1 MGARI
6 NDLRARTRGRIR
18 SRGERRGVGGALG
31 PGGPAWRRFGDEPL
45 ARRAD
50 ALRRTAVRT
59 DRVGGRARCGA
70 GGADRGVPELGEPA
84 GAGGAV
90 WLGAPDRGA
99 RGGAGCA
106 AECTAAAGGACGTAG
121 AGECGVDGGCAGC
134 AESAVAGAPGNSD
147 AARGRGTGRARG
159 CRGAGGVGGDG
170 EVAVEPGQGGVSEG
184 VGVMTNQWPVTDLD
198 AVQRMRVLASA
209 LPGGGFARLHI
220 DAPVERVWAYIADLE
235 RSIPELIG
243 FIRRFELLGDGTA
256 VARGPV
262 RNRVRFDVE
271 LRDGWCVM
279 QDRFVVGGFA
289 AAADGDGT
297 LLAVCGA

>member
-1 MGARI
+1 
-6 NDLRARTRGRIR
+6 
-18 SRGERRGVGGALG
+18 
-31 PGGPAWRRFGDEPL
+31 
-45 ARRAD
+45 
-50 ALRRTAVRT
+50 
-59 DRVGGRARCGA
+59 
-70 GGADRGVPELGEPA
+70 
-84 GAGGAV
+84 
-90 WLGAPDRGA
+90 
-99 RGGAGCA
+99 
-106 AECTAAAGGACGTAG
+106 
-121 AGECGVDGGCAGC
+121 
-134 AESAVAGAPGNSD
+134 
-147 AARGRGTGRARG
+147 
-159 CRGAGGVGGDG
+159 
-170 EVAVEPGQGGVSEG
+170 
-184 VGVMTNQWPVTDLD
+184 MTNQWPVTDLD

-262 RNRVRFDVE
+262 RNRGRFDVE

-297 LLAVCGA
+297 LLAVCGAVRTPGLRRIVPLVLGRRTLVGVLERVRRATA